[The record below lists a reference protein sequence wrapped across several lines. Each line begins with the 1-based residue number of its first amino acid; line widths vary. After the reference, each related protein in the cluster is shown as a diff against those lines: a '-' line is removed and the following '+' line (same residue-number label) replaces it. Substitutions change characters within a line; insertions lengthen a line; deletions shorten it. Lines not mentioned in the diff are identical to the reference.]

1 MLCRIIFCVS
11 VLLSIL
17 IVLLLAFL
25 SPIPHHS
32 NPNTSKP
39 WVALSLYLHQPQVS
53 PSTRHTSAAAA
64 AGGVFVFH
72 RSLTEGPENTSR
84 VVGKAQG
91 FIIPVDTFAD
101 SAFNV
106 VYLTFQT
113 PDFSGSL
120 SVQAR
125 NAAPAG
131 RDEER
136 LLAVVGGTGS
146 FAFARGFAVLARKE
160 SVDNRKQGSGSTMAT
175 YQLKLQ
181 LKFPNRSQTI
191 FPAG

>member
-32 NPNTSKP
+32 NPNTNKP
-39 WVALSLYLHQPQVS
+39 WVALSLYLQQPQNS
-53 PSTRHTSAAAA
+53 PSARPTADGGG
-64 AGGVFVFH
+64 GGVFVFH

-84 VVGKAQG
+84 VVGRAQG
-91 FIIPVDTFAD
+91 FIIPVETFAD
-101 SAFNV
+101 SAFNI

-125 NAAPAG
+125 SAAAG
-131 RDEER
+131 RNDEER
-136 LLAVVGGTGS
+136 RLAVVGGTGS
-146 FAFARGFAVLARKE
+146 FAFARGFAVLAQDKSE
-160 SVDNRKQGSGSTMAT
+160 ENRK
-175 YQLKLQ
+175 QLKLQ

-191 FPAG
+191 FPG